1 MPNNIFGN
9 VGGDGLTNPLT
20 EDLLAADFN
29 ALDFNEVHL
38 NELHNNSGTGNIVIH
53 EQLNMTNNRITNMA
67 DPVAGKDA
75 VSLDYAESNFASQAV
90 VPSTAPYD
98 LYFAVTDESSAIT
111 TGLQN
116 ISFIAPRVFTAN
128 QVGIYVSAT
137 SGSQRTIQLVI
148 NGTATGALLQINP
161 GSTTDLG
168 AFNYTFNAFDKIEV
182 NVGGTDLSMR
192 GLKVIILGNV
202 SI

>member
-1 MPNNIFGN
+1 
-9 VGGDGLTNPLT
+9 
-20 EDLLAADFN
+20 
-29 ALDFNEVHL
+29 
-38 NELHNNSGTGNIVIH
+38 
-53 EQLNMTNNRITNMA
+53 MA

-137 SGSQRTIQLVI
+137 SGSQRNIQLVI

>member
-20 EDLLAADFN
+20 EDLLANGFRG
-29 ALDFNEVHL
+29 L
-38 NELHNNSGTGNIVIH
+38 NFTELHTDELHDNTGTGKIIVH
-53 EQLNMTNNRITNMA
+53 EEFNMTNNKITNMA

-75 VSLDYAESNFASQAV
+75 VTLDYAESNFASQAV

-116 ISFIAPRVFTAN
+116 VSFIAPRVFTAN
-128 QVGIYVSAT
+128 QVSIYVSAT

-148 NGTATGALLQINP
+148 NGTATGPLLQINP

-168 AFNYTFNAFDKIEV
+168 AINYTFNAFDKIEV

>member
-20 EDLLAADFN
+20 EDLLANGFKG
-29 ALDFNEVHL
+29 L
-38 NELHNNSGTGNIVIH
+38 NFTELHTDELHNNSGTGNIIIH
-53 EQLNMTNNRITNMA
+53 EKLNMTNKRIANMA
-67 DPVAGKDA
+67 DPIGGQDA
-75 VSLDYAESNFASQAV
+75 VTLDYAESNFASQAV

>member
-20 EDLLAADFN
+20 EDLLANGFN
-29 ALDFNEVHL
+29 GL
-38 NELHNNSGTGNIVIH
+38 NFTELHTDELHNNSGTGNIIIH
-53 EQLNMTNNRITNMA
+53 EKLNMTNKRIANMA
-67 DPVAGKDA
+67 DPIAGKDA
-75 VSLDYAESNFASQAV
+75 VTLDYAESNFASQAV

>member
-38 NELHNNSGTGNIVIH
+38 NELHDNSGTGKIVVH
-53 EQLNMTNNRITNMA
+53 EEFNMTNNRITNMA

>member
-20 EDLLAADFN
+20 EDLLADDFN

-53 EQLNMTNNRITNMA
+53 EQLNMTNHRITNMA

-75 VSLDYAESNFASQAV
+75 VTLDYAESNFASQAV